1 MAERDLP
8 TNTQD
13 LRPNTQYPISNTHG
27 LTPNTLLVTGGAG
40 FIGSNF
46 IRYALAE
53 HPDWEITN
61 LDKLTYAGNLE
72 NLKDIQDR
80 PRYHFIKGDIADRK
94 LVDALFSGE
103 YLAANSVRPNTRD
116 LRPNIVV
123 NFAAESHV
131 DRSILDASPFI
142 ETNVKGTQVLLE
154 AARTHWLASN
164 TQHPGPNTQHP
175 GSKTKHLGSN
185 TPHPGSNTQHPGPN
199 LFLQVSTDEVYGS
212 TDSGYFTEQSPLSP
226 SSPYSA
232 SKTAADLLCLAYLKT
247 HHLPVIVTR
256 CTNNFGPYQF
266 PEKLIPL
273 AVTNVL
279 EDRPVPVY
287 GDGLNIRDWVFVDD
301 HCRALD
307 AVIQRGQPGQIY
319 NIGGGNEKTNLELVH
334 KLLELLD
341 KPRTLIQFVT
351 DRPAHDRRYAL
362 DCSKITRELGWKPGY
377 SFEEALR
384 ATVDWYL
391 RNQSWW
397 RSIKSGEYARYYER
411 MYSHR

>member
-1 MAERDLP
+1 MAYSEECGYQIL
-8 TNTQD
+8 
-13 LRPNTQYPISNTHG
+13 LRRG
-27 LTPNTLLVTGGAG
+27 GKMKLLVTGGVG

-46 IRYALAE
+46 VRHIRQK

-72 NLKDIQDR
+72 NLTDIQNQ
-80 PRYHFIKGDIADRK
+80 PGYHFVKGDIADRK
-94 LVDALFSGE
+94 LVDKLLSQG
-103 YLAANSVRPNTRD
+103 LDV
-116 LRPNIVV
+116 IV

-154 AARTHWLASN
+154 GAKNHGIQR
-164 TQHPGPNTQHP
+164 
-175 GSKTKHLGSN
+175 
-185 TPHPGSNTQHPGPN
+185 
-199 LFLQVSTDEVYGS
+199 FIQVSTDEVYGS
-212 TDSGYFTEQSPLSP
+212 TERGEFTEKSPLSP
-226 SSPYSA
+226 NSPYSA
-232 SKTAADLLCLAYLKT
+232 SKAAADLLCRAYFET
-247 HHLPVIVTR
+247 HHLPAIVTR

-273 AVTNVL
+273 AVTNAL
-279 EDRPVPVY
+279 EDKPVPVY
-287 GDGLNIRDWVFVDD
+287 GDGLNIRDWIFVGD

-307 AVIQRGQPGQIY
+307 AVIQKGQPGEIY
-319 NIGGGNEKTNLELVH
+319 NIGGGNEKTNLELIH

-341 KPRTLIQFVT
+341 KPQSLIQFVT

-362 DCSKITRELGWKPGY
+362 DCSRIATELGWKPAY
-377 SFEEALR
+377 SFEKALS

-391 RNQSWW
+391 KNESWW
-397 RSIKSGEYARYYER
+397 RSIKSGEYAKYYER

>member
-1 MAERDLP
+1 MK
-8 TNTQD
+8 
-13 LRPNTQYPISNTHG
+13 
-27 LTPNTLLVTGGAG
+27 LLVTGGVG

-46 IRYALAE
+46 IRHIRQE

-72 NLKDIQDR
+72 NLKDIQDQ
-80 PRYHFIKGDIADRK
+80 PGYHFVKGDIANRK
-94 LVDALFSGE
+94 LVDKLLSQG
-103 YLAANSVRPNTRD
+103 VD
-116 LRPNIVV
+116 VIV

-154 AARTHWLASN
+154 GAKNHGIQR
-164 TQHPGPNTQHP
+164 
-175 GSKTKHLGSN
+175 
-185 TPHPGSNTQHPGPN
+185 
-199 LFLQVSTDEVYGS
+199 FIQVSTDEVYGS
-212 TDSGYFTEQSPLSP
+212 IDRGCFTEESPLSP
-226 SSPYSA
+226 NSPYSA
-232 SKTAADLLCLAYLKT
+232 SKTAADLLCRAYFKT
-247 HHLPVIVTR
+247 HHLPAIVTR

-273 AVTNVL
+273 AITNAL
-279 EDRPVPVY
+279 EDKPIPVY
-287 GDGLNIRDWVFVDD
+287 GDGLNVRDWIFVAD

-307 AVIQRGQPGQIY
+307 AVIQKGQPGEIY
-319 NIGGGNEKTNLELVH
+319 NIGGGNEKTNLELIR

-341 KPRTLIQFVT
+341 KPQSLIQFVT

-362 DCSKITRELGWKPGY
+362 DCARIATELGWKPAY
-377 SFEEALR
+377 SFEKALS

-391 RNQSWW
+391 KNESWW
-397 RSIKSGEYARYYER
+397 RSIKSGEYVKYYER

>member
-1 MAERDLP
+1 MVKRDLL

-13 LRPNTQYPISNTHG
+13 P
-27 LTPNTLLVTGGAG
+27 TPKTLLVTGGAG

-46 IRYALAE
+46 IHYALKE

-72 NLKDIQDR
+72 NLTDIQNQ
-80 PRYHFIKGDIADRK
+80 PGYHFVKGDIADRK
-94 LVDALFSGE
+94 LVDKLLSQGFD
-103 YLAANSVRPNTRD
+103 V
-116 LRPNIVV
+116 IV

-154 AARTHWLASN
+154 GA
-164 TQHPGPNTQHP
+164 
-175 GSKTKHLGSN
+175 KKHGIKR
-185 TPHPGSNTQHPGPN
+185 
-199 LFLQVSTDEVYGS
+199 FIQVSTDEVYGS
-212 TDSGYFTEQSPLSP
+212 ADSGRFSEESPLSP

-232 SKTAADLLCLAYLKT
+232 SKTAADLLCNAYFKT
-247 HHLPVIVTR
+247 HRLPAIVTR
-256 CTNNFGPYQF
+256 CTNNLGPYQF

-273 AVTNVL
+273 AVTNAV
-279 EDRPVPVY
+279 EDKPIPVY
-287 GDGLNIRDWVFVDD
+287 GDGLNVRDWIFVSD

-307 AVIQRGQPGQIY
+307 VVIQKGQPGEIY
-319 NIGGGNEKTNLELVH
+319 NIGGGNEKTNLELIH
-334 KLLELLD
+334 KLLDLLD
-341 KPRTLIQFVT
+341 KPRSLIQFVT

-362 DCSKITRELGWKPGY
+362 DCAKITAELGWKPAY
-377 SFEEALR
+377 SFEKALS

-391 RNQSWW
+391 KNESWW
-397 RSIKSGEYARYYER
+397 RSIKSGEYVKYYER